1 VEAKEPSRNGGPK
14 TKSDGLVGAG
24 QICFPVLLNANSI
37 ERRSEVAHQREFNVV
52 DTVVQLLCESGLSQ
66 MAEVVR
72 IMLNEAMRIERS
84 RAIEAKPYQRTE
96 RRKGYANGYKPKTLD
111 TRLGAITFQV
121 PQTRDVEF
129 YPLALEKGIRS
140 ERALKLAIAEMYVQG
155 VSTRKVTE
163 VMQQLCGLDVSS
175 TQVSRAT
182 QLLDEELTAWRQRP
196 IGEIPYLVLD
206 ARYEKVRH
214 GGSVVSCAILI
225 AVGITPQ
232 GHRSL
237 LGVSVSLSEAEV
249 HWREFLGSLQ
259 ERGLHGVKLIV
270 CDDHTGLKAAR
281 QARFAGI
288 PWQRC
293 QFHLQQNA
301 GHYVPR
307 VEMRS
312 EVAADLR
319 AVFDAPDRS
328 EADRRL
334 EMAIRKY
341 EKPAPKLAA
350 WLSANLPDGV
360 TVFTLPAAH
369 RRRLRTSNLL
379 ERLNKEIKRRTRV
392 ATLFP
397 NEAALLRLVSAV
409 LMEISEEWETGKIYL
424 RMENSGLV
432 TQYE

>member
-1 VEAKEPSRNGGPK
+1 M
-14 TKSDGLVGAG
+14 T
-24 QICFPVLLNANSI
+24 
-37 ERRSEVAHQREFNVV
+37 HQPESNVV
-52 DTVVQLLCESGLSQ
+52 ETVVQLLCESGLSQ
-66 MAEVVR
+66 MAEAVR

-84 RAIEAKPYQRTE
+84 RVIEAEPYQRTE
-96 RRKGYANGYKPKTLD
+96 RRKGYANGFKPKTVD
-111 TRLGAITFQV
+111 TRLGAITFEV
-121 PQTRDVEF
+121 PQTRNVEF
-129 YPLALEKGIRS
+129 YPSALEKGVRS

-175 TQVSRAT
+175 AQVSRAT

-214 GGSVVSCAILI
+214 GGSVVSCAVLI
-225 AVGITPQ
+225 AVGITPK

-259 ERGLHGVKLIV
+259 ERGLHGVKLII

-281 QARFAGI
+281 QARFAGV

-312 EVAADLR
+312 DLAADLR
-319 AVFDAPDRS
+319 AVFDAPDRA
-328 EADRRL
+328 EANHRL
-334 EMAIRKY
+334 EMAVRKY
-341 EKPAPKLAA
+341 EKSAPKLAN
-350 WLSANLPDGV
+350 WLSDNVPDGLA
-360 TVFTLPAAH
+360 VFALPAAH

-409 LMEISEEWETGKIYL
+409 LMEISEEWETEKLYL
-424 RMENSGLV
+424 RMENNGLL
-432 TQYE
+432 TQEE